1 MSMFGM
7 WSRKVFAVNEQDLGS
22 RPQTLDENVPSS
34 PLPKR
39 KRSLVG
45 TRSEDILVN
54 LIAEVSEMKGQ
65 IEGYKKLAFSHKF
78 SLSFWES
85 MGETFSC
92 CICQHVPPRTPIVGC
107 QVCSTLAGCQ
117 RCTDTWFDGPG
128 GLTKSCSKST
138 VSRDLVNSFIL
149 KMFNNF
155 LDQISEMM
163 RDTNKNINISDDD
176 NSTDQLD
183 DTLPIVSP
191 ADD

>member
-1 MSMFGM
+1 M
-7 WSRKVFAVNEQDLGS
+7 
-22 RPQTLDENVPSS
+22 
-34 PLPKR
+34 
-39 KRSLVG
+39 
-45 TRSEDILVN
+45 
-54 LIAEVSEMKGQ
+54 
-65 IEGYKKLAFSHKF
+65 
-78 SLSFWES
+78 
-85 MGETFSC
+85 
-92 CICQHVPPRTPIVGC
+92 
-107 QVCSTLAGCQ
+107 CSTLAGCQ

-149 KMFNNF
+149 KVFNNF

-183 DTLPIVSP
+183 DTLSIVSP